1 MSFNTLERR
10 KCFALAR
17 KKGLGVY
24 SGENGSWLITL
35 PDTTPLKVNG
45 DMSLAVFVMG
55 Y

>member
-1 MSFNTLERR
+1 MSFNTIEKR

-17 KKGLGVY
+17 RKGLGIFTA
-24 SGENGSWLITL
+24 EDGSWIITL

-45 DMSLAVFVMG
+45 DVSLAVFVKG